1 MDTRTRTRDRFEL
14 HAVTDAGRRLEELA
28 EAHAPDFAA
37 RAAHHDRDGS
47 FPFENIAELQ
57 RNGVMAACV
66 PEELG
71 GMGVTSLYDLAV
83 GINRLARGDGATALA
98 VNMHSNVPWLLAP
111 EWRTAAAVGD
121 PAAASLEG
129 LLRGIG
135 AGQLVIEAAFSEAG
149 TDMLHPLL
157 AGTRTD
163 DGWSLSGRKIFGTA
177 ATAAQLVFVTFCA
190 AESNGTRRTLA
201 TMVPVGT
208 PGMEIRDGWDALGMR
223 ATVSGDI
230 DFHDCRVAEND
241 ITELGAWGEWS
252 WLWLVG
258 IVSNH
263 IGLVAAFLG
272 IAEAARDHAIEL
284 VTERRKAPS
293 NRMLAER
300 AGIQH
305 FIAENEID
313 LAACR
318 ALLGRTAQ
326 AADAFFEGP
335 AEPSAPLDELH
346 GLMKELQCAKTF
358 VTLRAVAIVDRA
370 MTLSGGAGYLSSSRL
385 AQLYRDVRAG
395 PLMQPFSPNEVFEY
409 IGKVTLGLEPTLDV

>member
-1 MDTRTRTRDRFEL
+1 MTTRTRPPDLFEL
-14 HAVTDAGRRLEELA
+14 HAVSEGGRRLEELA
-28 EAHAPDFAA
+28 EGHAAVFAGRTA
-37 RAAHHDRDGS
+37 QHDRDGT

-57 RNGVMAACV
+57 RSGVMAACV

-111 EWRTAAAVGD
+111 EWRAAAAAGD
-121 PAAASLEG
+121 PAAAPLEG

-157 AGTRTD
+157 TGVRTD

-190 AESNGTRRTLA
+190 TEADGRMRTLT
-201 TMVPVGT
+201 TMVPAGT
-208 PGMEIRDGWDALGMR
+208 PGMEILDDWDALGMR
-223 ATVSGDI
+223 ATASNDI
-230 DFHDCRVAEND
+230 DFHDCRIAED
-241 ITELGAWGEWS
+241 GITELGLWGEWS
-252 WLWLVG
+252 RLWLVG
-258 IVSNH
+258 IISNH
-263 IGLVAAFLG
+263 LGLVAAFLG

-284 VTERRKAPS
+284 VSGRRKAPS
-293 NRMLAER
+293 NRLLAER
-300 AGIQH
+300 AGVQQLV
-305 FIAENEID
+305 AENEID

-326 AADAFFEGP
+326 LADTIFGVP
-335 AEPSAPLDELH
+335 ADSAGSLDELH
-346 GLMKELQCAKTF
+346 RLMKELQSAKTF

-370 MTLSGGAGYLSSSRL
+370 MTLSGGAGYLTNSRL